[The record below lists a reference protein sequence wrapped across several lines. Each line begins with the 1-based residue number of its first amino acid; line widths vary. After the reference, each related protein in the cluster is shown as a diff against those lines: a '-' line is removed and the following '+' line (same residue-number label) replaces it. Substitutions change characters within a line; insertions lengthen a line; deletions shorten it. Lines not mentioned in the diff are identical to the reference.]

1 METLQG
7 IIFNSHSETFRS
19 PQGALPCGH
28 LLTLRIFVSR
38 AVNVTDISLRLWDNG
53 VERFQRFEKGAF
65 YQHTSFGEY
74 LDEYSTNVSRET
86 SGLLWYQFVF
96 TSPDGCF
103 YGGCD
108 ADHLGG
114 NLCLYDHLEPDRS
127 FQITLTEPDFTVPAW
142 AKGAVMYQIFPD
154 RFYRAAGSGDPT
166 GKKLHENWND
176 APEFRPDPVK
186 GYYAADDF
194 FGGNLR
200 GIEEKLPYLAS
211 LSVEILY
218 LNPIFKAY
226 SNHRY
231 DTGDYETVDPL
242 LGTNEDLAHL
252 CAEAK
257 KYGIRVIL
265 DGVFSHTGSDSRYF
279 NREGR
284 YPSVGAYQSPD
295 SPYASWYSFE
305 HFPDKYD
312 CWWGVWSLP
321 CVKETDP
328 SYTGYVLT
336 GKNAI
341 VKRWMRAGVSGWRL
355 DVADELPDEF
365 LRVLREEVKTAD
377 PNALILG
384 EVWEDASNKVSYDTQ
399 RAFLYGRELDTVMN
413 YPLKNAVVDLLT
425 GEVDGCDFIKR
436 VYSLRENYPPET
448 FACLMNFLSTHDLER
463 ITTRLTGRTDA
474 LSREEQARYAPDAAQ
489 LLIAKALHKLGA
501 LILYSLPGMPCIY
514 YGDEAG
520 LTGCRDPFNRGTYP
534 WGHEDTELLAWYR
547 ALGALRDNVMKHG
560 KLQLEAAGSLLSI
573 CRTLDGDW
581 RASLLNVSD
590 ETVETLLDL
599 SYFRSEPQVLL
610 DSGCGMQFS
619 PRENG
624 WYLLLPPRS
633 GVVFGNLHKS

>member
-1 METLQG
+1 MEALQG
-7 IIFNSHSETFRS
+7 VIFDSHDETFRC
-19 PQGALPCGH
+19 PQGAVPCGQ
-28 LLTLRIFVSR
+28 LLTLRVLVSR
-38 AVNVTDISLRLWDNG
+38 GSGVTGLSLRLWADNA
-53 VERFQRFEKGAF
+53 ERILPMEKGRF
-65 YQHTSFGEY
+65 YRHTPYGDY
-74 LDEYSTNVSRET
+74 LDEYVVNVSRET
-86 SGLLWYQFVF
+86 LGLVWYQFLIF
-96 TSPDGCF
+96 TDGSCY

-114 NLCLYDHLEPDRS
+114 KVVIYDHPEPVRS
-127 FQITLTEPDFTVPAW
+127 FQITLTEPGFSVPDW
-142 AKGAVMYQIFPD
+142 AKGAIMYQIFPD
-154 RFYRAAGSGDPT
+154 RFYSAAGYGDPT
-166 GKKLHENWND
+166 GKKMHAHWDE
-176 APEFRPDPVK
+176 APEYRPDPEK

-211 LSVEILY
+211 LHVEILY

-226 SNHRY
+226 ANHRY

-242 LGTNEDLAHL
+242 LGTAEELAHL
-252 CAEAK
+252 CTEAK
-257 KYGIRVIL
+257 KLGIRVIL

-284 YPSVGAYQSPD
+284 YPTVGAYQSPD

-305 HFPDKYD
+305 NFPDKYD

-328 SYTGYVLT
+328 SYEAYILT
-336 GKNAI
+336 DKNSVI
-341 VKRWMRAGVSGWRL
+341 RRWMAAGVSGWRL

-365 LRVLREEVKTAD
+365 LKVLRREVKSTD
-377 PNALILG
+377 PDALVLG
-384 EVWEDASNKVSYDTQ
+384 EVWEDASSKISYDVQ
-399 RAFLYGRELDTVMN
+399 REFLYGRELDTVMN

-425 GEVDGCDFIKR
+425 GEIDAAGFVKR
-436 VYSLRENYPPET
+436 VFSLRENYPPDT

-463 ITTRLTGRTDA
+463 ITTRLTGSTEG
-474 LSREEQARYAPDAAQ
+474 LSREEQAAYLPDDAS
-489 LLIAKALHKLGA
+489 LLVAKALHKLGA

-534 WGHEDTELLAWYR
+534 WGREDQELLAWYR
-547 ALGALRDNVMKHG
+547 ALGDLRDEVMKQG
-560 KLQLEAAGSLLSI
+560 RLSMDAAGSLLGI
-573 CRTLDGDW
+573 RRVLADQWRVTLI
-581 RASLLNVSD
+581 NVSD
-590 ETVETLLDL
+590 ETVETLVDL
-599 SYFRSEPQVLL
+599 SYFRSEPRVLL

-633 GVVFGNLHKS
+633 GVVFGN